1 MQMDQENHNKLVNA
15 SLDFCKSL
23 DGSDRTEFIDEALQD
38 YKWTSYI
45 KSPREVQRQFREL
58 FSRLVKNF
66 GH

>member
-1 MQMDQENHNKLVNA
+1 MQMNESDHNKLITA
-15 SLDFCKSL
+15 SVDFCKGL
-23 DGSDRTEFIDEALQD
+23 DGLERIQFIEDALDD
-38 YKWTSYI
+38 YKWTTYI